1 MEHHGK
7 VLRVTYGDKF
17 EIRNVHACRVTLGVR
32 SCMPCLCDIK
42 KCQLLPS
49 IVIERIGS
57 GFSKPEEVLPVNEL
71 LVNERGLP
79 ASLPHASASVGGVP
93 DLPTGKHH
101 ARTMRP
107 CS

>member
-1 MEHHGK
+1 MARSFA
-7 VLRVTYGDKF
+7 LPNGDKF
-17 EIRNVHACRVTLGVR
+17 EIHNVHAGSLTPGVR

-49 IVIERIGS
+49 VVIARIGS
-57 GFSKPEEVLPVNEL
+57 GFSKPEEVLPV
-71 LVNERGLP
+71 LVLNERTLP

-93 DLPTGKHH
+93 ELPTGKHY

>member
-7 VLRVTYGDKF
+7 VLRVSYKDKF
-17 EIRNVHACRVTLGVR
+17 EIHNVHACRSLTPGVR

-49 IVIERIGS
+49 VVIARIGS
-57 GFSKPEEVLPVNEL
+57 GFSKPEGALKYS
-71 LVNERGLP
+71 LP

-93 DLPTGKHH
+93 ELPTGKHY
-101 ARTMRP
+101 ARTLRP